1 VRRAFDEMLAEVAR
15 RAPAAKVDGVLVQP
29 MVTGGVEMIVGV
41 KSDPV
46 VGPAVVCGFGGVLVE
61 VMRDV
66 AVRVPPIDLREAGAM
81 LAELRGAALL
91 RGVRG
96 RPAADVAA
104 VADVL
109 VKIAALAEAHRERLR
124 AVDLNPLVVRETG
137 KGAVVVDWLIE
148 FA

>member
-1 VRRAFDEMLAEVAR
+1 
-15 RAPAAKVDGVLVQP
+15 
-29 MVTGGVEMIVGV
+29 
-41 KSDPV
+41 
-46 VGPAVVCGFGGVLVE
+46 
-61 VMRDV
+61 MRDV
-66 AVRVPPIDLREAGAM
+66 AVRVPPFDVREAEAM

-104 VADVL
+104 IADVL
-109 VKIAALAEAHRERLR
+109 VKIASLAEAHRERLR
-124 AVDLNPLVVRETG
+124 AIDLNPLVVREVG